1 MNETK
6 KVRVALVGI
15 RGLPAE
21 YGGSETAAA
30 EIYPRLAARGHDVV
44 VYCRRHKVDPRQRWY
59 DGVRTVV
66 LPSVNTKALDTITAS
81 FLALIDLIINDRAD
95 IVHVHG
101 IGNAILFPLFR
112 LFGKR
117 VVTAVDGMDWTR
129 AKWNLAER
137 AYLRLALYMAVHW
150 ADGVYVDSREAK
162 RLCQTIYGREFPHIA
177 YGTQIRC
184 EAGTDALKRHG
195 LEAEKYI
202 LFVGRL
208 IPEKGVHYLIDA
220 YRKLETD
227 FPLVIVG
234 DNPYH
239 PAYVQRLKDG
249 ADDRVRFVGP
259 EFGEAFWELCA
270 NCYVYVQPS
279 EVEGTSPVLLSAL
292 GCGRCVVVNGIQENL
307 DAVGD
312 AGLAFF
318 RNDVDDLAALLA
330 ELVAKPT
337 WVRKLGAAAQEHAR
351 REYDWDRI
359 TDQHEELFRVV
370 LSRHEER
377 SWSPFRIL
385 RTRGLRSAGAT
396 SAASEGSSRARPLT
410 PAGRRAADDTDVRRP
425 G

>member
-1 MNETK
+1 MDEMT

-15 RGLPAE
+15 RGLPAK

-30 EIYPRLAARGHDVV
+30 EIYPRLAARGHDAV
-44 VYCRRHKVDPRQRWY
+44 VYCRRHMVDPSQRWY
-59 DGVRTVV
+59 AGVRTVV

-81 FLALIDLIINDRAD
+81 FLALLDMVVNDRAD

-129 AKWNLAER
+129 AKWSRAQR

-150 ADGVYVDSREAK
+150 ADDVYVDSREAQ
-162 RLCQTIYGREFPHIA
+162 RLCRRLYGREFPLIA
-177 YGTQIRC
+177 YGTQIRS
-184 EAGTDALKRHG
+184 EAGVDALQRHG
-195 LEAEKYI
+195 LAAQKYI

-220 YRKLETD
+220 YRKVETD

-239 PAYVQRLKDG
+239 PEYVQRLKDL
-249 ADDRVRFVGP
+249 ADDRVLFVGP
-259 EFGEAFWELCA
+259 EFDEAFWELCA

-279 EVEGTSPVLLSAL
+279 EVEGTSPVVLSAM
-292 GCGRCVVVNGIQENL
+292 GCGRCVVVNGIQENV
-307 DAVGD
+307 DAIGD

-330 ELVAKPT
+330 ELLAKPA
-337 WVRKLGAAAQEHAR
+337 WVRRLGAAAQQRAR
-351 REYDWDRI
+351 LEYDWDKI
-359 TDQHEELFRVV
+359 TDQHEELFRSVG
-370 LSRHEER
+370 SR
-377 SWSPFRIL
+377 SSAPVGPL
-385 RTRGLRSAGAT
+385 RHR
-396 SAASEGSSRARPLT
+396 
-410 PAGRRAADDTDVRRP
+410 
-425 G
+425 